1 MKAWPKLHALDQAHA
16 DVHQFRLVEELKL
29 MPGGVDPLGLRQ
41 VNLDLM
47 ETALPGINNV
57 TYRIRP
63 YAFMAWAWWRAAQ
76 TFMTGSNQIVQASRL
91 QNLVDR
97 WEVLF
102 AWSHVLATSAPEL
115 PGRNVLSMS
124 LPRAPTPYRLYGK
137 AWDEFRDS
145 RRTNTALMAPIQYG
159 PSMKSLGWLIP
170 QQGRTFVPS
179 GQAMPA
185 VTEIDAIA
193 KSALPAEML
202 HPSDVEITS
211 DHVQALYATW
221 NVAAPSSAE
230 KEVFQRLFYEAG
242 ADPRAG
248 EDARRRWRSLRL
260 IQAVLQQSTGPLSAM
275 AVRRALSS
283 GRLSCGEGLVLP
295 NDLIETQRL
304 WSALQARQ
312 LQRIA
317 LEAMLVWIEAQIDE
331 RGGALD
337 AEDLATAAATDARY
351 TEDQAD
357 SATVGIYLA
366 AAASRGA
373 AVGWPAACAHLADT
387 DVFTLMAELF
397 SAQARQI
404 SRIPGLVIRS
414 LAFAEAMA
422 GGLRESGIDSSA
434 RGPLG
439 GNADR
444 LPLNAMSRHLGLLR
458 DHSMRDLW
466 REIILSWVLAQHI
479 RWSVSRNGDGTQR
492 LRLALDEG
500 GWVRLRA
507 NRSGP
512 FSPTPDR
519 LAACLSLASDCG
531 LITVSTVGAGEPSYT
546 AAV

>member
-1 MKAWPKLHALDQAHA
+1 
-16 DVHQFRLVEELKL
+16 
-29 MPGGVDPLGLRQ
+29 
-41 VNLDLM
+41 
-47 ETALPGINNV
+47 
-57 TYRIRP
+57 
-63 YAFMAWAWWRAAQ
+63 
-76 TFMTGSNQIVQASRL
+76 
-91 QNLVDR
+91 
-97 WEVLF
+97 
-102 AWSHVLATSAPEL
+102 
-115 PGRNVLSMS
+115 
-124 LPRAPTPYRLYGK
+124 
-137 AWDEFRDS
+137 
-145 RRTNTALMAPIQYG
+145 
-159 PSMKSLGWLIP
+159 
-170 QQGRTFVPS
+170 
-179 GQAMPA
+179 
-185 VTEIDAIA
+185 
-193 KSALPAEML
+193 
-202 HPSDVEITS
+202 
-211 DHVQALYATW
+211 
-221 NVAAPSSAE
+221 
-230 KEVFQRLFYEAG
+230 
-242 ADPRAG
+242 
-248 EDARRRWRSLRL
+248 
-260 IQAVLQQSTGPLSAM
+260 
-275 AVRRALSS
+275 
-283 GRLSCGEGLVLP
+283 VLP

-337 AEDLATAAATDARY
+337 AEDLAAAAATDARY

-357 SATVGIYLA
+357 SETVGIYLA

-387 DVFTLMAELF
+387 DVFTIMAELF

-404 SRIPGLVIRS
+404 SRIPGLVLRS

-444 LPLNAMSRHLGLLR
+444 LPLNAMSRNLGLLR

-479 RWSVSRNGDGTQR
+479 RWSVARNGDGTQR

-507 NRSGP
+507 DRSGP
-512 FSPTPDR
+512 FGPTPDR

-531 LITVSTVGAGEPSYT
+531 LITVTAVNAGEPSYT